1 MKNLLSILIVI
12 SFSSQAQ
19 KMKIIQG
26 SLQGLKGQTSYDIKF
41 SYDSMFVGR
50 GIPENEYLDAVSAR
64 WELKEPGK
72 GPAFVKMWF
81 DDRQRLYEPEFVK
94 NFENHSK
101 IKLNDKNA
109 TYTLLLKTNSTE
121 GGWDLWMEGSAAIIA
136 GELWIVESA
145 DHSKVKARI
154 RLRDSQGKDS
164 NGGDFEMTTRIK
176 SAYASAGKWLGIFIL
191 KHSE

>member
-1 MKNLLSILIVI
+1 
-12 SFSSQAQ
+12 
-19 KMKIIQG
+19 MKIIQG
-26 SLQGLKGQTSYDIKF
+26 SLQGLKGQASYDIKF

>member
-1 MKNLLSILIVI
+1 MKKLLPILIVI
-12 SFSSQAQ
+12 SFSSSAQ

-26 SLQGLKGQTSYDIKF
+26 SLQGLKDQASYDIKF
-41 SYDSMFVGR
+41 SYDSMVVGR
-50 GIPENEYLDAVSAR
+50 GIPENEYLDNVSAR
-64 WELKEPGK
+64 WEVKEPGK

-81 DDRQRLYEPEFVK
+81 DDRERLYEPEFVK
-94 NFENHSK
+94 YFENHSK
-101 IKLNDKNA
+101 IKLNDKDA

-121 GGWDLWMEGSAAIIA
+121 GGWDLGIEGSVAIIA

-154 RLRDSQGKDS
+154 RIRDSQGKD
-164 NGGDFEMTTRIK
+164 NHGGDFDMTTRIK

-191 KHSE
+191 KHSD